1 MAQVAWS
8 PSSLRDLDAIA
19 DFIARDSSHYA
30 GLFVQNIVAR
40 VARVERLADF
50 PLSGRIVP
58 EYGLE
63 DLREF
68 LFENYRIVYRVRG
81 DLVEVS
87 AVIHGARNL
96 PESPLWSARSRANRS
111 PSWVV
116 HLAGPLAVAAS

>member
-19 DFIARDSSHYA
+19 EFIARDSSHYA

-40 VARVERLADF
+40 VERLVDF

-96 PESPLWSARSRANRS
+96 PESPL
-111 PSWVV
+111 
-116 HLAGPLAVAAS
+116 